1 MPAWFCSSFCPWW
14 STVLIALEYIL
25 LNFNPMKT
33 ILLTL
38 TFLLNCY
45 LSFSQS
51 LIALEPDSPK
61 SVETKKTENIEATKP
76 DSISLVETSK
86 SELIEAKSAVLEVE
100 VAKNSEFKSDS
111 VVLQNIETADV
122 EETSSSDLKE
132 TENTDIK
139 ATENINVDEIK
150 SADLKEA
157 EDTESADLKTP
168 ANTEIKAAV
177 NDSKPVEAVESV
189 EPVKTML
196 RTSDY
201 KGLVEAY
208 TEEILRN
215 PDSVA
220 TLASYTGRAK
230 ANIELKNYKEAIA
243 DCNTVLN
250 KDRINEDA
258 LFNRGFAKMKSR
270 DFRGGLNDLNK
281 LVKMNP
287 ANQQALFYRAV
298 CKSYLFDNKGAI
310 KDYTTVLA
318 LDPTNTN
325 VIFERAVLKYESYDT
340 KGAIAD
346 WYKIAD
352 KDPRAAKA
360 IKKYSKELAKY

>member
-1 MPAWFCSSFCPWW
+1 
-14 STVLIALEYIL
+14 
-25 LNFNPMKT
+25 MKT
-33 ILLTL
+33 TLLTL

-61 SVETKKTENIEATKP
+61 SVETKKTESTETIKP
-76 DSISLVETSK
+76 DSISLSEFSTS
-86 SELIEAKSAVLEVE
+86 EAIKEKSATIDTE
-100 VAKNSEFKSDS
+100 VAVNSEIKADS
-111 VVLQNIETADV
+111 VEIQNIANDEVKDI
-122 EETSSSDLKE
+122 SS
-132 TENTDIK
+132 TDIK
-139 ATENINVDEIK
+139 ETDNVALEETETIATEDSK
-150 SADLKEA
+150 SADI
-157 EDTESADLKTP
+157 KTP
-168 ANTEIKAAV
+168 ENMEIAATV
-177 NDSKPVEAVESV
+177 NDSKPVEAVIKSV

-196 RTSDY
+196 RNSDY
-201 KGLVEAY
+201 KGMVEAF

-215 PDSVA
+215 PDSLA
-220 TLASYTGRAK
+220 TLSSYTGRAK

-243 DCNTVLN
+243 DCNKVLY
-250 KDRINEDA
+250 KDRVNEEA

-287 ANQQALFYRAV
+287 TNQEALFYRAV

-310 KDYTTVLA
+310 KDYTTILT

-352 KDPRAAKA
+352 KDPRASKA